1 MFILQYEKLLIEAD
15 MLGIVIKE
23 ANLITKK
30 GLCYGNR
37 IAINESLSECEKC
50 CVLAEELGH
59 YALTVGDIK
68 EQTFNIS
75 NRKQELLARGWGYD
89 KLVGLTG
96 LIDAFDSGC
105 KTKYE
110 IADFLNITEEYLN
123 EAIQYY
129 TSKYGIYHTIDCYT
143 IVFIPNL
150 QIGKIFY

>member
-1 MFILQYEKLLIEAD
+1 MQYEKLLIEAD
-15 MLGIVIKE
+15 MLGIIVKE
-23 ANLITKK
+23 ADLITKK

-37 IAINESLSECEKC
+37 IAINKSLSEYEKG

-59 YALTVGDIK
+59 YTLTVGDIK

-75 NRKQELLARGWGYD
+75 NKKQELLARRWGYN
-89 KLVGLTG
+89 KLVALTD
-96 LIDAFDSGC
+96 LINAFDAGC

-129 TSKYGIYHTIDCYT
+129 TAKYGTYHMIDCYT
-143 IVFIPNL
+143 IIFIPNL
-150 QIGKIFY
+150 QIVKFFS